1 MWNGIPVKKLNR
13 AIRFG
18 NGSSMQHVIEADKAT
33 GTETTTAV
41 PAAITSAF
49 AVDRAILLGA
59 QALGNAYGKNKGSD
73 YHFDWLENPYNFGRA
88 MEVGGDCMGGK
99 AKLRF
104 NLGGTHVKDHG
115 VMVFDSVVSL
125 T

>member
-1 MWNGIPVKKLNR
+1 MRRLNSLIRLIIGFTVVCLCAAVMLPASVLLLPWRR
-13 AIRFG
+13 AR
-18 NGSSMQHVIEADKAT
+18 
-33 GTETTTAV
+33 
-41 PAAITSAF
+41 
-49 AVDRAILLGA
+49 IL
-59 QALGNAYGKNKGSD
+59 LGNAYGKNKGSD

>member
-1 MWNGIPVKKLNR
+1 
-13 AIRFG
+13 
-18 NGSSMQHVIEADKAT
+18 
-33 GTETTTAV
+33 
-41 PAAITSAF
+41 
-49 AVDRAILLGA
+49 
-59 QALGNAYGKNKGSD
+59 
-73 YHFDWLENPYNFGRA
+73 